1 MNWILLFLFN
11 ILFWGIIFILL
22 IEKGIVY
29 KLPLFNDGYTIV
41 NRKDLE
47 NDDVDFMIYH
57 KNNSLSFLRK
67 RQFDENGYMKLLND
81 KGIIFFKF
89 IEALFYFLIF
99 APCIILFPNIFL
111 TNAFIAFILIIVYD
125 AFMILLRF
133 RLSDESI
140 SNIKTP
146 KKFSYIGYMV
156 YFNRINEIASLF
168 ILIPCCKGN
177 YLAIILFIVVL
188 TKMHFNL
195 FADIFDKH
203 FNLKLL
209 NEKHIKKLIQIE
221 KYFTLLMLLLSFNL
235 I

>member
-111 TNAFIAFILIIVYD
+111 TNAFIAFILIILYD
-125 AFMILLRF
+125 FFMILLRF
-133 RLSDESI
+133 KLSDES
-140 SNIKTP
+140 
-146 KKFSYIGYMV
+146 
-156 YFNRINEIASLF
+156 
-168 ILIPCCKGN
+168 
-177 YLAIILFIVVL
+177 
-188 TKMHFNL
+188 
-195 FADIFDKH
+195 
-203 FNLKLL
+203 
-209 NEKHIKKLIQIE
+209 
-221 KYFTLLMLLLSFNL
+221 
-235 I
+235 